1 MLLLGDKTRGF
12 NIGGPAF
19 DITHTVFLV
28 LYQIHI
34 HYATCTTT
42 GMTLDCNWKQQS
54 DTILIKV
61 DRDTL
66 EEYLRERR
74 PEGGTYNI
82 WHNRWKGL
90 EKDWSKKG
98 CV

>member
-1 MLLLGDKTRGF
+1 MILNTRLEA
-12 NIGGPAF
+12 P
-19 DITHTVFLV
+19 DL
-28 LYQIHI
+28 
-34 HYATCTTT
+34 
-42 GMTLDCNWKQQS
+42 TLR
-54 DTILIKV
+54 LKV

-98 CV
+98 YVQMEGWHGCHAYCWY